1 MPSSRESSQPRD
13 QTCISYVSCIC
24 RRVLYHY
31 HRLESPII
39 TLNDHSF
46 SKHLRTLPVST
57 SLQRV
62 FHMQR
67 AFHMLRHLLHHPAS
81 WCQNLSQSTQAALT
95 KYHRLRLKQ
104 TFLSHSSGDWD
115 VQDRGTRIFTS
126 TFQPFF
132 LALKWPPPQGTILR
146 TSSESN
152 HHPPPTP
159 QYHHMGWGIVRASVH
174 EFSVGHTLSIYLL
187 CHR

>member
-1 MPSSRESSQPRD
+1 
-13 QTCISYVSCIC
+13 
-24 RRVLYHY
+24 
-31 HRLESPII
+31 
-39 TLNDHSF
+39 
-46 SKHLRTLPVST
+46 
-57 SLQRV
+57 
-62 FHMQR
+62 MQR

-152 HHPPPTP
+152 HHHPPTP
-159 QYHHMGWGIVRASVH
+159 PLPNTITWDGGWLEHQSMNLVWDTHYPYTFYAIDRRLGEIR
-174 EFSVGHTLSIYLL
+174 FLL
-187 CHR
+187 PKI